1 MFAGRLP
8 DFQFLPIPLKL
19 CASPSVL
26 PRLGHWVVPPLVT
39 CWKLLRSLRCRSV
52 FFFSWCLS
60 VGVSLTAGI
69 KEPLHTGCAAYLRQQ
84 PCQWDYFKWEL
95 ERNCRR
101 GFGRT
106 LAVSYYIPVPW
117 RVAGK
122 REGFPLRP
130 PADAD
135 GTVSL
140 SGYNLALSRFQ

>member
-1 MFAGRLP
+1 MTSSSCPSLWSCVPLP
-8 DFQFLPIPLKL
+8 
-19 CASPSVL
+19 PSCHAWATGSYL
-26 PRLGHWVVPPLVT
+26 PRSPAGNCSGVSGAGVCFLSPA
-39 CWKLLRSLRCRSV
+39 
-52 FFFSWCLS
+52 CLS

-95 ERNCRR
+95 ESNCQR

-106 LAVSYYIPVPW
+106 LAVSYYTPVPW
-117 RVAGK
+117 RVAGN
-122 REGFPLRP
+122 REGFPRRP

-135 GTVSL
+135 GSVSL

>member
-8 DFQFLPIPLKL
+8 VPPHPSEAVCLSLRPATPGPLGL
-19 CASPSVL
+19 ASP
-26 PRLGHWVVPPLVT
+26 GH
-39 CWKLLRSLRCRSV
+39 LLEIAPVSPVQECV
-52 FFFSWCLS
+52 FFPPPAFSF
-60 VGVSLTAGI
+60 GVSLTAGI

-95 ERNCRR
+95 ESNCRR

-106 LAVSYYIPVPW
+106 LAVSYYTPVPW

-122 REGFPLRP
+122 REGFPRRP

-135 GTVSL
+135 GTVSP
-140 SGYNLALSRFQ
+140 SGCNLALSRFQ